1 MPPTY
6 LSQEDSKQLAK
17 HIVDAL
23 MVKLADEQAVAA
35 IANVWG
41 KYLDQW
47 IGRGFR
53 RFAWYV
59 LCAALIAGALKFQI
73 WNFMNK

>member
-6 LSQEDSKQLAK
+6 LSPEDSKQLAR

-23 MVKLADEQAVAA
+23 MLQLSDEATVAAVAS
-35 IANVWG
+35 VWG

-53 RFAWYV
+53 RFAVYV
-59 LCAALIAGALKFQI
+59 IFAALVAGALKFQV